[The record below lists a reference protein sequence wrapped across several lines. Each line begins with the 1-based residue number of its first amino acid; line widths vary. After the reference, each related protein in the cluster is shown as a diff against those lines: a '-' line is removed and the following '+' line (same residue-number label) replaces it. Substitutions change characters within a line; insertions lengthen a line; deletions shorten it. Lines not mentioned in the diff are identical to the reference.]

1 MFLFLFSW
9 ELGKEVKDQVFELF
23 CTYYT
28 VEERPLVTTEVSQ
41 AIQSIISTFQS
52 DGPSYP
58 INGLISLF
66 KHLLIPKVSESG
78 AENVSP
84 QTDLLRAILDFVR
97 KDGIFSQNG
106 TIWQVRRDI
115 LFSWRQCLEDVR
127 IPEKMRT
134 FLSDDLRVFIMVIEA
149 KLEYYCL
156 LGQVAELT
164 KQE

>member
-28 VEERPLVTTEVSQ
+28 VEDRPLVTIEVSQ

-52 DGPSYP
+52 DGLSYP

-66 KHLLIPKVSESG
+66 KHLLVPKVSESG

-84 QTDLLRAILDFVR
+84 QTDLLRAILDFVG
-97 KDGIFSQNG
+97 KDGISPPNG
-106 TIWQVRRDI
+106 TIWQVRRDT
-115 LFSWRQCLEDVR
+115 LFSWRQCLIDVR
-127 IPEKMRT
+127 ISEKMRT
-134 FLSDDLRVFIMVIEA
+134 FLSDDLRAFIMAIEA
-149 KLEYYCL
+149 ELEYHCIEVMD
-156 LGQVAELT
+156 QIAELV
-164 KQE
+164 K